1 MRIIEGAGVKA
12 QTVRPFGRKRSQLRT
27 MWRRVALSALLMA
40 PLATAGLAL
49 ERTEI
54 GNATKVVKDV
64 FGILDVGAAGRDI
77 DLQDSVYHDEAIR
90 TEVESATTLTFRDD
104 TTISMGPNSNI
115 TLDEFVYDPN
125 PSLSAFAMSTAE
137 GILRFATG
145 SLPKEA
151 YTITTPA
158 ATIGVRGTT
167 FAVAVQPPLDPALR
181 QCPWDSVTV
190 MLESVGEV
198 QVVDCVGRVYILDT
212 PGETVSIPALPDC
225 TCGPAEKGLQQDM
238 LTLVALLECTLAGT
252 CARNGL
258 PPPGEGGP
266 EAIAEILPGPID
278 LANPTSATDQ

>member
-1 MRIIEGAGVKA
+1 
-12 QTVRPFGRKRSQLRT
+12 
-27 MWRRVALSALLMA
+27 MWRGIALLA
-40 PLATAGLAL
+40 LFTVPLATAGLAV
-49 ERTEI
+49 ERAEI

-64 FGILDVGAAGRDI
+64 FGILDAGSAGRDI
-77 DLQDSVYHDEAIR
+77 DLRDSVYHDEAIR
-90 TEVESATTLTFRDD
+90 TEIESATTLTFRDN
-104 TTISMGPNSNI
+104 TTISLGPNSNI

-167 FAVAVQPPLDPALR
+167 FAVAVQPPLDPVLR

-198 QVVDCVGRVYILDT
+198 EVVDCIGRVYILDT
-212 PGETVSIPALPDC
+212 PGETVSIPSLPDC

-238 LTLVALLECTLAGT
+238 LALVALLECTLAGN
-252 CARNGL
+252 CLAPGFGG
-258 PPPGEGGP
+258 PPGD
-266 EAIAEILPGPID
+266 IAEILPEPTDVIE
-278 LANPTSATDQ
+278 PTSATDQ